1 MRNVPPLN
9 EEELARRFRDGDPA
23 ALESLLALCDA
34 DLRRAAE
41 RGLPSSLRRRVSVN
55 DVMQE
60 ARFAAYE
67 ARGGFEFRGDGS
79 FRRWA
84 VGIAV
89 KKALMAVRAHLGTG
103 KRSARR
109 EGGGPDDPTVSR
121 IASPGPSPSEIAV
134 AGELEDHAR
143 RAMEALPEA
152 ERAILRLTREEG
164 LTVAAAG
171 ESMHLPP
178 ASAKRLYGRALL
190 RFREA
195 VERLRGGGHG

>member
-1 MRNVPPLN
+1 MK
-9 EEELARRFRDGDPA
+9 EEELARKFREGDPA
-23 ALESLLALCDA
+23 ALEALLASCDA

-41 RGLPSSLRRRVSVN
+41 RGLPASLRRRVSVA

-60 ARFAAYE
+60 ARFAAFE
-67 ARGGFEFRGDGS
+67 ARGGFEYRGDGS

-109 EGGGPDDPTVSR
+109 EGGGPEDPTVSR

-134 AGELEDHAR
+134 AGELEECAR
-143 RAMEALPEA
+143 RALESLPED
-152 ERAILRLTREEG
+152 RRTILRLTREEG

-171 ESMHLPP
+171 ESMDLPP
-178 ASAKRLYGRALL
+178 ASAKRLYGKAL
-190 RFREA
+190 REFREG
-195 VERLRGGGHG
+195 VERLRGEGHG

>member
-1 MRNVPPLN
+1 VAVN
-9 EEELARRFRDGDPA
+9 EEELARRFREGDAA
-23 ALESLLALCDA
+23 ALEALLAGCDG

-41 RGLPSSLRRRVSVN
+41 KGLPASLRRRVSVN

-67 ARGGFEFRGDGS
+67 ARGGFEYRGDGS

-121 IASPGPSPSEIAV
+121 VASPGPSPSEIAV
-134 AGELEDHAR
+134 AGELEEHAR
-143 RAMEALPEA
+143 RALASLPEDQ
-152 ERAILRLTREEG
+152 RAILRLTREEG

-171 ESMHLPP
+171 ESLDLSP
-178 ASAKRLYGRALL
+178 ASAKRLYGKALV
-190 RFREA
+190 RFREQVA
-195 VERLRGGGHG
+195 RLQGGVHG

>member
-1 MRNVPPLN
+1 MAVK
-9 EEELARRFRDGDPA
+9 EEELARRFREGDPA
-23 ALESLLALCDA
+23 ALEALLASCDA

-41 RGLPSSLRRRVSVN
+41 RGLPASLRRRVSVA

-121 IASPGPSPSEIAV
+121 IASPGPTPSEIAV
-134 AGELEDHAR
+134 AGELEECAR
-143 RAMEALPEA
+143 RALRSLPEE
-152 ERAILRLTREEG
+152 ERTILRLTREEG

-178 ASAKRLYGRALL
+178 ASAKRLYGKAL
-190 RFREA
+190 RGFRGE

>member
-1 MRNVPPLN
+1 MK
-9 EEELARRFRDGDPA
+9 EEELARRFREGDA
-23 ALESLLALCDA
+23 GALEELLASCDA

-41 RGLPSSLRRRVSVN
+41 KGLPASLRRRVSVA

-67 ARGGFEFRGDGS
+67 ARGGFQYRGDGS

-89 KKALMAVRAHLGTG
+89 KKALMAVRTHLGTG

-109 EGGGPDDPTVSR
+109 EGGGPEDPTVSR
-121 IASPGPSPSEIAV
+121 IASPGPTPSEIAV

-143 RAMEALPEA
+143 RALESLPEDQ
-152 ERAILRLTREEG
+152 RTILRLTREEG
-164 LTVAAAG
+164 LTVAEAG
-171 ESMHLPP
+171 KAMNLAPP
-178 ASAKRLYGRALL
+178 IAKRLYGKALV
-190 RFREA
+190 RFRDS
-195 VERLRGGGHG
+195 VERARGGHG